1 MIPDNSIK
9 AIVSF
14 SVDSIIDASIYS
26 SENLAD
32 DNLPYQIW
40 LFDNKVP
47 KAYGGIQHAGS
58 YANLDEVYLTLSSFH
73 SSAFVYSLFQIECLF
88 IERKKINDLRQSFL
102 KKKSFKMTF
111 ADYIKKY
118 YKEDNSSDEEE
129 ELFDEEYEDNED
141 DFYDDNEDEEYED
154 DEEDEVEVKKP
165 KKVKKPS
172 KKKAKKKVPK
182 KQSTKD
188 EHLDKNIS
196 PFRKNIHIDLD

>member
-32 DNLPYQIW
+32 DNLPYEIW
-40 LFDNKVP
+40 LFDSKVP
-47 KAYGGIQHAGS
+47 KSHEGMQHAGS
-58 YANLDEVYLTLSSFH
+58 YANLNEVYLTLSNIH
-73 SSAFVYSLFQIECLF
+73 SSAFVYSLLQIECLF
-88 IERKKINDLRQSFL
+88 IERNKFNNLRQSFL

-111 ADYIKKY
+111 IDYIKKY
-118 YKEDNSSDEEE
+118 YKEDNSSEEEE

-141 DFYDDNEDEEYED
+141 NFYDDNEDEEYED
-154 DEEDEVEVKKP
+154 DEEDEVKKP

>member
-32 DNLPYQIW
+32 DNLPYEIW
-40 LFDNKVP
+40 LFDSKVP
-47 KAYGGIQHAGS
+47 KSYGGMQHAGS
-58 YANLDEVYLTLSSFH
+58 YANLNEVYLTLSNIH
-73 SSAFVYSLFQIECLF
+73 SSAFVYSLLQIECLF
-88 IERKKINDLRQSFL
+88 IERNKFNNLRQSFL

-111 ADYIKKY
+111 IDYIKKY
-118 YKEDNSSDEEE
+118 YKEDNSSEEEE

-141 DFYDDNEDEEYED
+141 DFYD
-154 DEEDEVEVKKP
+154 EEDEDEVKKP